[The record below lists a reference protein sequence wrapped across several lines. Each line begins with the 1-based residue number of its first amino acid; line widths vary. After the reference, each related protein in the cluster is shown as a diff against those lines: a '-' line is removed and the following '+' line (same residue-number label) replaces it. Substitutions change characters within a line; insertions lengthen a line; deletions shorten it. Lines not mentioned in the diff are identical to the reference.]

1 MLENKKRNVVLIGIA
16 GFLAAAVAVFYYL
29 SRDEHTPDDRDL
41 ALSRVEISPTENVLY
56 HFVPYYDPYS
66 KEIILEY
73 WPEAEAKA
81 KESKEIYWPADTIGN
96 LDAMVFGKEWD
107 EDLVKDVLERNNE
120 FFEDFEKGFQ
130 YSYYQDPTVQDPA
143 TVDLYIPLISMGE
156 YKSFARLNLLRA
168 TYLFKQGAEKE
179 AFDETIKVMKM
190 GQMFHD
196 SPLPHMIQYLTGI
209 AVKGMGLEHLR
220 TMVKE
225 TDLSPELLKHYIE
238 ELDQFYANKEGLTKI
253 LKGEYTAFMNFKST
267 VIDSIAQGKKLSEE
281 KILLAKDITP
291 GWLRPISRMSYFYKP
306 NQTQR
311 IFAEGFREKVE
322 VAEEGLCQERGATG
336 ERLLVPSSRLRLLFT
351 ENLIGKILHD
361 IVIISSGG
369 IFERRC
375 MEEFS
380 ISGTK
385 LLMAIK
391 AYKIEN
397 GELPSNLE
405 ELIPEYISEIPK
417 DPFDGSPIRYSQGK
431 KIIYSVG
438 SDLIDSGGSEGE
450 NWTEMPDPT
459 FKVEF

>member
-1 MLENKKRNVVLIGIA
+1 MLENKKGTVVLVGIV
-16 GFLAAAVAVFYYL
+16 GFFAAVVAVFYYL

-41 ALSRVEISPTENVLY
+41 ALSRVEISPAENVLY

-73 WPEAEAKA
+73 WPETEAKA

-107 EDLVKDVLERNNE
+107 EELVKDVLERNNE
-120 FFEDFEKGFQ
+120 FFEDFEKGLQ

-143 TVDLYIPLISMGE
+143 TVDLYIPLISMGK
-156 YKSFARLNLLRA
+156 YRSFARLNLLRA
-168 TYLFKQGAEKE
+168 TYLFKQGAKKE

-225 TDLSPELLKHYIE
+225 TDLSAELLKHYIE
-238 ELDQFYANKEGLTKI
+238 ELDQFYANKEGLAKI
-253 LKGEYTAFMNFKST
+253 LKGEYMELMNFKTT

-291 GWLRPISRMSYFYKP
+291 TWLRPISRIPYLYKP

-311 IFAEGFREKVE
+311 IFAEVFREKVE
-322 VAEEGLCQERGATG
+322 VAEKGLCQEQGETE
-336 ERLLVPSSRLRLLFT
+336 ERLLLPGSKLRLLFT
-351 ENLIGKILHD
+351 ENLIGKALHD
-361 IVIISSGG
+361 IVMISFGG

-397 GELPSNLE
+397 GGLPSNLE
-405 ELIPEYISEIPK
+405 ELAPNYIAEVPK
-417 DPFDGSPIRYSQGK
+417 DPFDGNPIRYSQEK

-438 SDLIDSGGSEGE
+438 SDLIDSGGSEE
-450 NWTEMPDPT
+450 YWTEAPDPT
-459 FKVEF
+459 FKIEF